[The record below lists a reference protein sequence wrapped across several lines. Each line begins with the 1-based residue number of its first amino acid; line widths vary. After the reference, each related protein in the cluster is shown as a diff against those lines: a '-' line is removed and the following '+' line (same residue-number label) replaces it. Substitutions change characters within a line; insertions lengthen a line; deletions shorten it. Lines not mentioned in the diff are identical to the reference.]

1 VPAFVPTP
9 AAACAASCTGPT
21 LPCRA
26 SAETA
31 LLRSGMRLIG
41 FVADFPRQET
51 FSSRDIAGSLSVLPN
66 RCGHRPSDHLF
77 VAFTAAQCGPRSD
90 AGLAEC
96 HATPRHATPRAMRS
110 FLPLPHAFPA
120 RPFSPLVHLFDTS
133 APTAT
138 VAAVIDVFTAQP
150 NGLQA
155 DAGRTISRDGSL
167 YVTPSG
173 PYRASPL
180 CSRSPHGR
188 PSRDCSSR
196 GDGHPGAVKCNRA

>member
-31 LLRSGMRLIG
+31 LLRSGMRLMG

-96 HATPRHATPRAMRS
+96 HRHATSDALVPPPAPRISSPPVQSAGSPVRYKRANRHRRCS
-110 FLPLPHAFPA
+110 HRRLHCPA
-120 RPFSPLVHLFDTS
+120 QR
-133 APTAT
+133 A
-138 VAAVIDVFTAQP
+138 
-150 NGLQA
+150 
-155 DAGRTISRDGSL
+155 AGRCRSNRLQGWQPLCDALGAISR
-167 YVTPSG
+167 VTALQQITAWSAKPRLLVARRWA
-173 PYRASPL
+173 PR
-180 CSRSPHGR
+180 
-188 PSRDCSSR
+188 R
-196 GDGHPGAVKCNRA
+196 GQV